1 MINPKELQPELT
13 QPKIGLILGIIW
25 LVSNFCDRLW
35 LSLDQSV
42 PAWDQSNH
50 LTYSL
55 EYLRALQNPNF
66 LEGEWWRQFWMLST
80 KYPPLTYLASV
91 PFQQIWGLGNDQ
103 ALLTN
108 FLYSAVLI
116 FSVYIIGKTLFNAE
130 IGLWGAA
137 FSVLFPRL
145 YQTRLQFLLDTPL
158 LVLAIAC
165 FACLTLWKTAQHRR
179 EQWLYAILFGLCFG
193 LGLFTKQSIL
203 FYLVGPVAWLKIS
216 YLFKR
221 QWERILQ
228 LLVGFIFS
236 IFIWFPW
243 YRTNWIYLFSTAQN
257 SNAIPA
263 ALEGDP
269 SVNSLAAWTYYGKDL
284 PLAASWVLL
293 IVPLVGLLLHLLG
306 RFPNRG
312 LLIDAKKAFPSII
325 WLSVFFIST
334 YIICSTLYNKDS
346 RYIIPY
352 LPILGIFLAYCLT
365 LWRGRWQFVRWGTL
379 AIAFVV
385 MIMNL
390 FPIPNSDQLTL
401 AMSPGVLFRPDLEK
415 PVPNAELIEKTIQI
429 TPYQIA
435 NLGVIPNTSSVNHNT
450 LNYFGALRNFQVYGR
465 ELGNT
470 PETVA
475 EDSQNFD
482 WFITQTGDN
491 GFAREPQLDFAKSLA
506 SNLDFQSLK
515 KWSLPDQNILELY
528 RRNNP
533 SVVVLPSNKNLSNI
547 HLDLVSV
554 ADKIA
559 GERPVSINY
568 QWSGSWE
575 KLTSGLVLLTWRSL
589 INPDAFWIH
598 DHAIGLGSLIK
609 PKDADKNKI
618 LQVTESTAMLP
629 TGNLPEGEY
638 QLEATFLDYQTGK
651 TEEITIP
658 EFKITL
664 DNKTPKL
671 STPNLDFVTQLRQLA
686 LNLPKGVKGLD
697 PVFRQ
702 VDRLN
707 VYDPTQDYLKQ
718 VDVSLGYRLQE
729 KSQKAVDWTYA
740 QVLARVLQQNPQAA
754 IASLQSLVKL
764 DPNNPY
770 SHAYLAF
777 VYLYDWQGRAAEIA
791 LEPALKLAPD
801 NLEINALKGIALV
814 MQGRFIGA
822 WQRLSPLLE
831 KKPT

>member
-1 MINPKELQPELT
+1 MITIKEPQTELT
-13 QPKIGLILGIIW
+13 KPKIGIILGIIW

-55 EYLRALQNPNF
+55 EYLRALQNPDVCN
-66 LEGEWWRQFWMLST
+66 GEWWRQFWMLST

-91 PFQQIWGLGNDQ
+91 PFQQIWGVGNDQ

-116 FSVYIIGKTLFNAE
+116 FSIYIIGKTLFNAE

-179 EQWLYAILFGLCFG
+179 EEWLYAIFFGICFG

-203 FYLVGPVAWLKIS
+203 FYLIGPVAWLKIS
-216 YLFKR
+216 YLGKR
-221 QWERILQ
+221 QWERFLQ
-228 LLVGFIFS
+228 LLVGFILS
-236 IFIWFPW
+236 LFIWFPW

-269 SVNSLAAWTYYGKDL
+269 AVNTLAAWTYYGKDL
-284 PLAASWVLL
+284 PLATSWVLL

-306 RFPNRG
+306 RFPHRG
-312 LLIDAKKAFPSII
+312 LLVDAKKAFPSII
-325 WLSVFFIST
+325 WLGVFFFST
-334 YIICSTLYNKDS
+334 YIICSALYNKDS

-415 PVPNAELIEKTIQI
+415 PVPNAELIEKTIQT

-491 GFAREPQLDFAKSLA
+491 GFAREPQLEFAKSLA
-506 SNLDFQSLK
+506 K
-515 KWSLPDQNILELY
+515 
-528 RRNNP
+528 
-533 SVVVLPSNKNLSNI
+533 
-547 HLDLVSV
+547 
-554 ADKIA
+554 
-559 GERPVSINY
+559 
-568 QWSGSWE
+568 
-575 KLTSGLVLLTWRSL
+575 
-589 INPDAFWIH
+589 
-598 DHAIGLGSLIK
+598 
-609 PKDADKNKI
+609 
-618 LQVTESTAMLP
+618 
-629 TGNLPEGEY
+629 
-638 QLEATFLDYQTGK
+638 
-651 TEEITIP
+651 
-658 EFKITL
+658 
-664 DNKTPKL
+664 
-671 STPNLDFVTQLRQLA
+671 
-686 LNLPKGVKGLD
+686 
-697 PVFRQ
+697 
-702 VDRLN
+702 
-707 VYDPTQDYLKQ
+707 
-718 VDVSLGYRLQE
+718 
-729 KSQKAVDWTYA
+729 
-740 QVLARVLQQNPQAA
+740 
-754 IASLQSLVKL
+754 
-764 DPNNPY
+764 
-770 SHAYLAF
+770 
-777 VYLYDWQGRAAEIA
+777 
-791 LEPALKLAPD
+791 
-801 NLEINALKGIALV
+801 
-814 MQGRFIGA
+814 
-822 WQRLSPLLE
+822 
-831 KKPT
+831 